1 MRREVRIAGFGG
13 QGVIKAALL
22 VALAAGLGEDK
33 EVAQTQSYGP
43 EARGGACRSDVVISD
58 TVIEYI
64 KPINLDMF
72 VVMSQPAMDKYGA
85 ELDLGRVTIIAD
97 ATLVTD
103 VPAGAKNICRITATA
118 EAERAF
124 GSALY
129 ANIIIL
135 GAVAAVSDLVGLHA
149 LENALEGNVPP
160 KTLETN
166 RAALKL
172 GYEMGIQSLKK

>member
-1 MRREVRIAGFGG
+1 M
-13 QGVIKAALL
+13 

-58 TVIEYI
+58 SAIEYI
-64 KPINLDMF
+64 KPMNLDMF
-72 VVMSQPAMDKYGA
+72 VVMSQPAMDQYGA
-85 ELDLGRVTIIAD
+85 ELDLNRVAIIAD
-97 ATLVTD
+97 TTLVTD
-103 VPAGAKNICRITATA
+103 LPAGAKKICRIAATA
-118 EAERAF
+118 EAEKAF

-135 GAVAAVSDLVGLHA
+135 GAMAAVSDLVGLDA
-149 LENALEGNVPP
+149 LKNALEGNVPP

-172 GYEMGIQSLKK
+172 GYEMGIQSFEKK